1 MKMRIPCNFTLIL
14 AGGAMALSACAV
26 GAPMPTSEAKL
37 REATVA
43 AIQGV
48 NPAQIVISEVNR
60 QPAKISWRV
69 TAGAKIYA
77 CDADDSYRLPSCSPQ
92 A

>member
-1 MKMRIPCNFTLIL
+1 MKTKSTFTLII
-14 AGGAMALSACAV
+14 ASGALALSACAV
-26 GAPMPTSEAKL
+26 GAPLPTSEAKL

-48 NPAQIVISEVNR
+48 NPTQIVISNVDR

-69 TAGAKIYA
+69 TTGTKSYA
-77 CDADDSYRLPSCSPQ
+77 CDSDDSYRLPSCSPEV
-92 A
+92 

>member
-1 MKMRIPCNFTLIL
+1 MQLPCGFTLIL
-14 AGGAMALSACAV
+14 AGGAMVLSACAA
-26 GAPMPTSEAKL
+26 GAPLPTSEAKL

-48 NPAQIVISEVNR
+48 NPAEIVISDVNR

-69 TAGAKIYA
+69 TTGAKTYA
-77 CDADDSYRLPSCSPQ
+77 CDADDSYRLPSCSPE

>member
-1 MKMRIPCNFTLIL
+1 MRTSINFTLII
-14 AGGAMALSACAV
+14 AGGALALSACAV
-26 GAPMPTSEAKL
+26 GAPLPTSEAKI
-37 REATVA
+37 REATLA

-48 NPAQIVISEVNR
+48 NPEQIVISDVHR

-69 TAGAKIYA
+69 TAAEKTYA
-77 CDADDSYRLPSCSPQ
+77 CDSDDRYRLPFCSPQ

>member
-1 MKMRIPCNFTLIL
+1 MTMRTKSTFTLII
-14 AGGAMALSACAV
+14 AGGALALSACAV
-26 GAPMPTSEAKL
+26 GAPLPTSEAKL

-48 NPAQIVISEVNR
+48 NPAQIVISNVDR

-69 TAGAKIYA
+69 TTGTKSYA
-77 CDADDSYRLPSCSPQ
+77 CDSDDSYRLPSCSPEV
-92 A
+92 

>member
-1 MKMRIPCNFTLIL
+1 MRILGNFTLII
-14 AGGAMALSACAV
+14 AGAAVALSACAV
-26 GAPMPTSEAKL
+26 GAPLPTSEAKL

-48 NPAQIVISEVNR
+48 DPAQIVITDINR

-69 TAGAKIYA
+69 TTSAKTYA
-77 CDADDSYRLPSCSPQ
+77 CDSDDSYRLPSCSPE

>member
-1 MKMRIPCNFTLIL
+1 MRMPINFTLII
-14 AGGAMALSACAV
+14 ASGAMTLSACTV
-26 GAPMPTSEAKL
+26 GGPLPTSEAKL
-37 REATVA
+37 RAATVA

-48 NPAQIVISEVNR
+48 NPDQIVISDVNR

-69 TAGAKIYA
+69 TTGEKTYA
-77 CDADDSYRLPSCSPQ
+77 CDSDDSYRLPSCSLE